1 MNIIKKVKKIVL
13 GLITFLIGLIG
24 SQWSEFKTKEKSLVK
39 FNISDQTIIKQS
51 TEDITVDNFNDRN
64 RTDEAGGAQMA
75 RTIFQSDSS
84 IVSGLSGS
92 ISIAS
97 AGIIITPN
105 LEDYHRSTALPSEN
119 IWGIYVEESKKNL
132 KENS

>member
-1 MNIIKKVKKIVL
+1 MNIIKKIKKIVL
-13 GLITFLIGLIG
+13 GLITFLVGLIG
-24 SQWSEFKTKEKSLVK
+24 SQWSDLKTKEQSLVK
-39 FNISDQTIIKQS
+39 FNIPDQTIIKQS
-51 TEDITVDNFNDRN
+51 VDNFNDGN

-75 RTIFQSDSS
+75 RIIFQSNTSS
-84 IVSGLSGS
+84 VSGLSGS

-119 IWGIYVEESKKNL
+119 IWGIYVEESKKVI
-132 KENS
+132 